1 MDGAGSDV
9 TGTFWP
15 MAADRRGQLVDAGV
29 ALVVQ
34 QRFQDLLAS
43 VDTRSITGEAGVT
56 TGSFFHHFRNR
67 GHFAQAIADRFV
79 EMWQTSVDQVV
90 ADADALSGVESNGD
104 VRSVAQADWDKLE
117 GAMVEAGL
125 LHLLWVARDQPLSQ
139 EHEETAGELLDRC
152 YRYLLDNGGPAF
164 QRAVAG
170 MGREMMPPFD
180 AVDLSVTLTAL
191 ADGIQMRQ
199 AVQPDVVRP
208 DLFADLV
215 AAMLIALTRPVGE
228 RGDPVELADLER
240 HLVTPV
246 RRPPAPERE
255 APTWRQIA
263 DAAAPLFVGRPI
275 SEVKVADVADAAGV
289 SSSTVYHQFGT
300 VSAVAACGWAR
311 LLPELVAISA
321 APLTPEGGPIVRLE
335 QVLARYIE
343 LGREHRGALEGLVL
357 EVLALRGIDAGRPRP
372 RNIAE
377 AVPLLDLLVPHVREL
392 RARGQLRRRI
402 EAAGL
407 CSTILQLVSLRN
419 LTTPEDP
426 VERIIDETLG
436 IVLDGALVAGSGR

>member
-1 MDGAGSDV
+1 
-9 TGTFWP
+9 

-29 ALVVQ
+29 ALAVQ

-79 EMWQTSVDQVV
+79 EMWRVSIDRTV
-90 ADADALSGVESNGD
+90 ADIASVSGPEGAAD
-104 VRSVAQADWDKLE
+104 VRSAAESEWGNLEATMVQADLQ
-117 GAMVEAGL
+117 
-125 LHLLWVARDQPLSQ
+125 HLLWVARDQPLSQ
-139 EHEETAGELLDRC
+139 EHDETAGEVLERC
-152 YRYLLDNGGPAF
+152 YQYVLETGLPAY
-164 QRAVAG
+164 RAGMAD
-170 MGREMMPPFD
+170 MGREMMPPFEL
-180 AVDLSVTLTAL
+180 ADLSVTFSAL

-199 AVQPDVVRP
+199 AVQPDVVREG
-208 DLFADLV
+208 LFADL
-215 AAMLIALTRPVGE
+215 AAAVLVALTRPAGE

-419 LTTPEDP
+419 LTTPDDP